1 MLKVSLCE
9 NYNILD
15 LDDARLL
22 GIEIV
27 LKHCDDEIKL
37 LFANVMMMMMMI
49 GVLRPLL
56 CTR

>member
-27 LKHCDDEIKL
+27 VKNSDDEIKL
-37 LFANVMMMMMMI
+37 LFANVMMMMMI